1 MTGFHRRTVTRR
13 SIVKGLGVAGVGMA
27 ATASLTSKS
36 FAQTKPP
43 IKLSFWTY
51 ENPETRPWLHKRIKL
66 FMEQNPNVQIDFQWF
81 TFGDLGKKISV
92 GFATGTA
99 PDGFVSQDWFM
110 PIWLAKGL
118 LAPLDVQRLGYSS
131 YDRFI
136 GDYAKE
142 KRIEL
147 INMVWQANNLK
158 GYVTEMEAT
167 AMLKLAKDW
176 NVEKELVE
184 LVLK

>member
-1 MTGFHRRTVTRR
+1 MKEEEKKVYMLLKAVIYHYH
-13 SIVKGLGVAGVGMA
+13 GLDESEKIDLEETSVELNAKEQLKWA
-27 ATASLTSKS
+27 LDFIAKDYLTS
-36 FAQTKPP
+36 FDRAR
-43 IKLSFWTY
+43 TY
-51 ENPETRPWLHKRIKL
+51 LNAI
-66 FMEQNPNVQIDFQWF
+66 
-81 TFGDLGKKISV
+81 
-92 GFATGTA
+92 
-99 PDGFVSQDWFM
+99 
-110 PIWLAKGL
+110 
-118 LAPLDVQRLGYSS
+118 
-131 YDRFI
+131 I

-176 NVEKELVE
+176 SVEKELIE